1 MTERRNALRA
11 VRNRLALL
19 AAVLLPIFVVLVLL
33 VRASPL
39 ILFLPMISGG
49 LAINYTVL
57 ATKES

>member
-11 VRNRLALL
+11 IRNRLALL
-19 AAVLLPIFVVLVLL
+19 AAALLPIFVVLVFL

-39 ILFLPMISGG
+39 ILLLPMISGG
-49 LAINYTVL
+49 LAIYYTVL